1 MGGVQ
6 GTPNGYLEAESSTKN
21 CFQGVHHIAQA
32 HFSGNVGE
40 SHNKELSAE
49 KRVLNY
55 LKWLQSYS
63 GLKLVI

>member
-21 CFQGVHHIAQA
+21 CLQGVHHIAQA

-40 SHNKELSAE
+40 SPCKELSAE

-63 GLKLVI
+63 GLKLVT

>member
-21 CFQGVHHIAQA
+21 CLQGVHHIAQA

-40 SHNKELSAE
+40 SPCKACKELSAE
-49 KRVLNY
+49 K
-55 LKWLQSYS
+55 KGS
-63 GLKLVI
+63 